1 MIMLL
6 PATRHSPRARR
17 RLGTNSSPY
26 RSPRSPATKRFQ
38 PASNTD
44 TGDSVQVVKD
54 RRVEL
59 RAVTVGVTNR
69 GFAEART
76 GLAAGEIVIARAAAF
91 LRNGDEVRF
100 GVRVSTPWISAGAEW
115 PWSAGLHSQP
125 RSSLCVR
132 NCRACPQQALGAEWL
147 F

>member
-1 MIMLL
+1 M
-6 PATRHSPRARR
+6 ACTCKRR
-17 RLGTNSSPY
+17 KFRLEPDNSPY

-69 GFAEART
+69 GFAEARS

-91 LRNGDEVRF
+91 LRNGDEVRSIE
-100 GVRVSTPWISAGAEW
+100 VADAAREAAK
-115 PWSAGLHSQP
+115 
-125 RSSLCVR
+125 
-132 NCRACPQQALGAEWL
+132 
-147 F
+147 

>member
-1 MIMLL
+1 M
-6 PATRHSPRARR
+6 ACTCKRR
-17 RLGTNSSPY
+17 KFRLEPDNSPY

-38 PASNTD
+38 PALNTD

-115 PWSAGLHSQP
+115 PWVRWLAFAASVVAVRPELPSMP
-125 RSSLCVR
+125 AASSRRGMAIL
-132 NCRACPQQALGAEWL
+132 AIK
-147 F
+147 